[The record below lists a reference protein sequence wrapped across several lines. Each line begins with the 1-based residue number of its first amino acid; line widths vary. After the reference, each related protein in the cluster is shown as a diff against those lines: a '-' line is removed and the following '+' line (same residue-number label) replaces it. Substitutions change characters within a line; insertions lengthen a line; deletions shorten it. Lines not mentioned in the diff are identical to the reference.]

1 MQKVVTHNGGFHS
14 DDVFA
19 VATLQIHFGVENVEV
34 IRTRDEAIIASG
46 DIVVDVGGVYEP
58 EKQRFDHHQVG
69 APGRENGIPYAAF
82 GLVWKEYG
90 EKVAGSKEAA
100 EVIERRLV
108 MPIDANDNGVSV
120 YQTVRDD
127 VSPATI
133 QDVVSLFKP
142 AWQGDENVD
151 EGFLEACAL
160 ARTIILRA
168 KMHAEAG
175 VKEAQLAKETYTNS
189 PDKKVIVTDVEFSGH
204 LLVDYPEPLFVVSP
218 DENGNW
224 DATAIRKGFDSYE
237 TRVRFPSEW
246 GGLRDKELAKV
257 SGISDAVFCHK
268 AGFLFVAGSKDGVLE
283 AVKKVLGE

>member
-1 MQKVVTHNGGFHS
+1 MQKTVTHNGGFHS

-34 IRTRDEAIIASG
+34 VRTRDETLINSA

-69 APGRENGIPYAAF
+69 APVRDNGIPYAAF

-90 EKVAGSKEAA
+90 AKVAGSKEAA

-120 YQTVRDD
+120 YQTTRDD

-133 QDVVSLFKP
+133 QDIVSLFKP
-142 AWQGDENVD
+142 AWQGTENVD
-151 EGFLEACAL
+151 DGFLEACIL
-160 ARTIILRA
+160 ARTIILKA

-175 VKEAQLAKETYTNS
+175 VKESLLARETYLNS
-189 PDKKVIVTDVEFSGH
+189 ADKKVIITDVEFSTH
-204 LLVDYPEPLFVVSP
+204 LLVDYPEPVLLVSP
-218 DENGNW
+218 NENGNW
-224 DATAIRKGFDSYE
+224 DARAVRKGFDSYE
-237 TRVRFPSEW
+237 TRVRFPKEW
-246 GGLRDKELAKV
+246 GGLRDDELAKV
-257 SGISDAVFCHK
+257 SGISDSVFCHK
-268 AGFLFVAGSKDGVLE
+268 AGFLFVAKSKEGVLE
-283 AVKKVLGE
+283 AVRKVLET